1 MIWFNLF
8 ENYDCSQLE
17 SFPQVGVEILRKTG
31 NHDIVKND
39 MQTKNH
45 NMVQNS
51 LTLPKKRLTW
61 TLQNNGLVRGCSLQ
75 LLGFLVSM
83 LDFEQVNPIF
93 AAIFSNSRFNSGTKT
108 CIKLIPLIVSKFQM
122 FFTFQFTFLW
132 VKTMFFLG
140 PPIFAEGFPCHPRDG
155 APRWR
160 ERVGALAPSFRFF
173 RGFRRRPQARACC
186 HSGPDRWINLISRQ
200 SYKL

>member
-1 MIWFNLF
+1 
-8 ENYDCSQLE
+8 
-17 SFPQVGVEILRKTG
+17 
-31 NHDIVKND
+31 

-51 LTLPKKRLTW
+51 LTLRKKTLTW
-61 TLQNNGLVRGCSLQ
+61 TLKTMVLVRGCSLQ
-75 LLGFLVSM
+75 LWVFLISM

-108 CIKLIPLIVSKFQM
+108 CIKLIPLIFSKFQM
-122 FFTFQFTFLW
+122 FFTFQFILKPILFGQ
-132 VKTMFFLG
+132 KPCFFLG

-160 ERVGALAPSFRFF
+160 ERAGALAPSFRFF
-173 RGFRRRPQARACC
+173 RGFRRRP
-186 HSGPDRWINLISRQ
+186 
-200 SYKL
+200 